1 MDRSDKQRIEGIV
14 QRILDDFGDDRAINK
29 TDLCNEPDKTAII
42 DVIDKL
48 MKILY
53 PGYYS
58 DKLYKIYS
66 LKNNMSV
73 IIEDVIFHLK
83 KQIMIVLRYCKKFPE
98 LTDAELEDK
107 AMDITYEFMDKIPQI
122 RDYLETE
129 ILLRAA
135 RMRSYFHTLDC
146 MPYLYTVW
154 HMSFVCWMCR

>member
-98 LTDAELEDK
+98 LTA
-107 AMDITYEFMDKIPQI
+107 EFMPGASPPLVRTAIFRMSLI
-122 RDYLETE
+122 CMSSNYFYTE
-129 ILLRAA
+129 APA
-135 RMRSYFHTLDC
+135 S
-146 MPYLYTVW
+146 W
-154 HMSFVCWMCR
+154 Q

>member
-66 LKNNMSV
+66 LKNSIAANSS
-73 IIEDVIFHLK
+73 
-83 KQIMIVLRYCKKFPE
+83 P
-98 LTDAELEDK
+98 
-107 AMDITYEFMDKIPQI
+107 PI
-122 RDYLETE
+122 RH
-129 ILLRAA
+129 A
-135 RMRSYFHTLDC
+135 
-146 MPYLYTVW
+146 
-154 HMSFVCWMCR
+154 

>member
-66 LKNNMSV
+66 LRGCNIPS
-73 IIEDVIFHLK
+73 EETDHDSS
-83 KQIMIVLRYCKKFPE
+83 QVLQKV
-98 LTDAELEDK
+98 
-107 AMDITYEFMDKIPQI
+107 
-122 RDYLETE
+122 
-129 ILLRAA
+129 
-135 RMRSYFHTLDC
+135 S
-146 MPYLYTVW
+146 
-154 HMSFVCWMCR
+154 

>member
-1 MDRSDKQRIEGIV
+1 MDRSDKQRIEGYR
-14 QRILDDFGDDRAINK
+14 QNQKRKRILDDFGDDRAINK

-73 IIEDVIFHLK
+73 VIEDVIFHLK
-83 KQIMIVLRYCKKFPE
+83 KQIMIVLRYCKKF
-98 LTDAELEDK
+98 LT
-107 AMDITYEFMDKIPQI
+107 
-122 RDYLETE
+122 
-129 ILLRAA
+129 LL
-135 RMRSYFHTLDC
+135 
-146 MPYLYTVW
+146 
-154 HMSFVCWMCR
+154 

>member
-73 IIEDVIFHLK
+73 VIEDVIFHLK
-83 KQIMIVLRYCKKFPE
+83 KQIMIVLKYCKKFPDHIHQVV
-98 LTDAELEDK
+98 LAYC
-107 AMDITYEFMDKIPQI
+107 IG
-122 RDYLETE
+122 
-129 ILLRAA
+129 
-135 RMRSYFHTLDC
+135 
-146 MPYLYTVW
+146 
-154 HMSFVCWMCR
+154 

>member
-98 LTDAELEDK
+98 L
-107 AMDITYEFMDKIPQI
+107 
-122 RDYLETE
+122 
-129 ILLRAA
+129 LLRAA

>member
-66 LKNNMSV
+66 LKNSRQIKQVLQKIYLIGKNGS
-73 IIEDVIFHLK
+73 IKDGKEK
-83 KQIMIVLRYCKKFPE
+83 K
-98 LTDAELEDK
+98 
-107 AMDITYEFMDKIPQI
+107 
-122 RDYLETE
+122 RDYYYEYMCAVSRSGCSFPYFYPYE
-129 ILLRAA
+129 IITREI
-135 RMRSYFHTLDC
+135 REF
-146 MPYLYTVW
+146 
-154 HMSFVCWMCR
+154 F